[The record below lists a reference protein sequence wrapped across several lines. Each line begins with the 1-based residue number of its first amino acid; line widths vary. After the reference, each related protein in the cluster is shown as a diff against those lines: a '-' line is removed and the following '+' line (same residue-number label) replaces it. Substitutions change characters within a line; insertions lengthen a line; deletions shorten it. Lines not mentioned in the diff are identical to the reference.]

1 MLAIN
6 SCAVLLFV
14 LEVVDK
20 VPCWGHEVLWL
31 LPAPS
36 VMAQGRL
43 LCGLVP
49 EPSLISWVQ
58 VMVSVYW
65 SVGGSW
71 VLSWALGGL

>member
-1 MLAIN
+1 MAVM
-6 SCAVLLFV
+6 SCTALVV
-14 LEVVDK
+14 VMGVVDK
-20 VPCWGHEVLWL
+20 VPWWGHEVLWL

-65 SVGGSW
+65 LVGGSW